1 MKLQSVTTL
10 GLLALA
16 VIFAAPC
23 SAGVILIGTLPGPSS
38 NSFPFG
44 NTDGSIY
51 QQVYASGN
59 FAGPVT
65 IVGITFFNSD
75 GAGSFAAGTY
85 DFSLSTTPAPVDGLD
100 TSNFDANVGTDNQA
114 FASVGLS
121 GPVGTQFTITGT
133 PFFYDP
139 AQGNLL
145 VDIRTTYSE
154 SQFGSVYLD
163 AYSSM
168 YPAGGLFS
176 RAHNYGTTFVGVG
189 LITQF
194 ETYDEGAVPEPS
206 TLALVGAGMLL
217 VLLRRRR

>member
-1 MKLQSVTTL
+1 MKRQLNTTL

-16 VIFAAPC
+16 VILAAPC
-23 SAGVILIGTLPGPSS
+23 SAGVILIGTLPGPAA

-51 QQVYASGN
+51 QQVYAAGN

-75 GAGSFAAGTY
+75 SAGSFAAGTY
-85 DFSLSTTPAPVDGLD
+85 AFSLSTTPAPVDGLD
-100 TSNFDANVGTDNQA
+100 TSDLDTNVGTDNQA

-121 GPVGTQFTITGT
+121 GSVGTQFTITGT

-139 AQGNLL
+139 VQGNLL

-154 SQFGSVYLD
+154 SQSGSVYLD
-163 AYSSM
+163 SFTLTE
-168 YPAGGLFS
+168 PTNGLTS
-176 RAHNYGTTFVGVG
+176 RAHNYGSGFAGYG

-194 ETYDEGAVPEPS
+194 ETLDEGAVPEPS

-217 VLLRRRR
+217 VLLRRRT